1 MYQDH
6 LLATEI
12 AQSTSL
18 TGGNIRQHEIGV
30 RFANFEAI
38 VVCHAVLCQRRQ
50 SDASQSEP
58 TPTNSSYGIHV
69 DLTVPY
75 GGRC

>member
-1 MYQDH
+1 
-6 LLATEI
+6 
-12 AQSTSL
+12 
-18 TGGNIRQHEIGV
+18 
-30 RFANFEAI
+30 
-38 VVCHAVLCQRRQ
+38 LCQRRQ